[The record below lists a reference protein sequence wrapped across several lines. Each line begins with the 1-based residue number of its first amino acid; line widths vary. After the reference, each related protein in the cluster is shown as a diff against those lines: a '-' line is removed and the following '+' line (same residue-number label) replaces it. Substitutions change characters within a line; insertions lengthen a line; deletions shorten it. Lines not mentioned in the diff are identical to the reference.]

1 MASLTVRGTI
11 DSLEAIR
18 DFVTAAATDA
28 GLDRKRTYRL
38 VLAVDELATNIATYG
53 YADAGRS
60 GNIDLT
66 ATIDDERLTLVVAD
80 TAIPF
85 DPREK
90 ATPDSIDKPLDQK
103 PIGGLGVFLTVN
115 GVDEFQYDYS
125 DGRNM
130 NVLIMNRN
138 G

>member
-11 DSLEAIR
+11 DSLESIR
-18 DFVTAAATDA
+18 EFVTTAAAEA

-38 VLAVDELATNIATYG
+38 VLAMDELATNIATYG
-53 YADAGRS
+53 YADAGKT
-60 GNIDLT
+60 GDIDLT
-66 ATIDDERLTLVVAD
+66 ATIDDERLTLVVQD
-80 TAIPF
+80 TAVPF
-85 DPREK
+85 DPRDT
-90 ATPDSIDKPLDQK
+90 ATPDSIDKPLAEK
-103 PIGGLGVFLTVN
+103 PIGGLGVFLTIK
-115 GVDEFQYDYS
+115 GVDEFHYDYT